1 MSARETQKKPR
12 TTTAFSWSA
21 RTTSA
26 LFAGAAFALV
36 SLSGHAA
43 TIFSDDFEDGN
54 STGWTPTTA
63 SEWPVISDGGAR
75 ALQRNVTTNSWNDN
89 VGPALSNADQDITA
103 RIKVNAYSSA
113 SSSYMAAVYGRHSG
127 SQTGNAYFAAL
138 RGGGSIALNRRYNGS
153 VTTLGSVGVS
163 AVTGTWYDIRLK
175 ITGSNPVALEVYV
188 NGSLKK
194 SYSDTTSPI
203 TAAGKVAFGTYGAN
217 AEFDSVTVADAAGGT
232 GTGGATGSGG
242 ATGTG
247 GAVGGATGSGGSGSG
262 GATGSG
268 GAQGG
273 TPSAPQTLM
282 VPPVSTTSTGTT
294 LIWSKPSTYSNVAS
308 YNVYRAGAL
317 LGNTTKLFYTV
328 TGLSPGTTTTFT
340 VRSRSGDGTLS
351 SDSNVLSVTT
361 PAAATVI
368 NITASPYLA
377 STSASG
383 AANAVSIQ
391 NAINACPA
399 GGTVLI
405 PSGTFVSGA
414 IMLKSN
420 MTLQI
425 DGTLKGS
432 DLLADYPFTSMRFPY
447 YPNGNYMGLINAY
460 TTSYGS
466 LTNIRIVGAGTIDGG
481 TYSSGDLTTLGSAQ
495 TSAKGDTARGD
506 MITAKGVNGLL
517 IGGGL
522 TLKNPSEHTIFV
534 SYSSNVTVNGLTV
547 NTYGIH
553 NADGIDLATTDTAY
567 IFNST
572 FDTGDDCVNFNA
584 GTSAPGVTENRPDNN
599 IRVFNILAKR
609 GHGGVVFG
617 SFTAGWIKNVL
628 VEDSTFDGTEIGLRF
643 KTGADRGGG
652 STLVTARDITMNN
665 ITKDAILFDSNY
677 PAGSGY
683 AAASIPGVFQNITL
697 ININVLKAKGY
708 GIWIHG
714 LSNMSHNHINMTNV
728 SLANTKGASI
738 DRFNTGV
745 FTGVTFTANTQSTVW
760 TVSNTSGLTCVS
772 CSPSYP

>member
-1 MSARETQKKPR
+1 MSPR
-12 TTTAFSWSA
+12 ATERIDRTLVTRSVRTA
-21 RTTSA
+21 SA
-26 LFAGAAFALV
+26 LFAGAAFAFM

-54 STGWTPTTA
+54 STGWAAPTA
-63 SEWPVISDGGAR
+63 SEWPVISDGGAK
-75 ALQRNVTTNSWNDN
+75 ALQRNVTSNTWNDN
-89 VGPALSNADQDITA
+89 VGPSLSNVNQDITA

-127 SQTGNAYFAAL
+127 TASGTGANAYFAAV
-138 RGGGSIALNRRYNGS
+138 RGGGSIAVNKRFNGS
-153 VTTLGSVGVS
+153 VTTLGSVGAS
-163 AVTGTWYDIRLK
+163 MVTGTWYDIRLK
-175 ITGSNPVALEVYV
+175 ITGTNPVALEVYV
-188 NGSLKK
+188 NGVLKK
-194 SYSDTTSPI
+194 SYSDTSNMV

-217 AEFDSVTVADAAGGT
+217 AEFDSVTVADAAG
-232 GTGGATGSGG
+232 ATGSGG
-242 ATGTG
+242 STGAGGATGVGGATGYGGSGTGGAVAGTG
-247 GAVGGATGSGGSGSG
+247 GAVGG
-262 GATGSG
+262 GA
-268 GAQGG
+268 
-273 TPSAPQTLM
+273 PSAPQTLM

-308 YNVYRAGAL
+308 YNVYKAGAL
-317 LGNTTKLFYTV
+317 MGNTTKLFYTV
-328 TGLSPGTTTTFT
+328 GGLSPSSTTSFT
-340 VRSRSGDGTLS
+340 VRSVSGDGSLS
-351 SDSNVLSVTT
+351 SDSNSVSVTT
-361 PAAATVI
+361 PAAATVL

-377 STSASG
+377 STSKTG
-383 AANAVSIQ
+383 AANALSIQ
-391 NAINACPA
+391 AAINACPA

-466 LTNIRIVGAGTIDGG
+466 LTNIRIAGTGTIDGG

-506 MITAKGVNGLL
+506 MITAKGVNGLF

-522 TLKNPSEHTIFV
+522 TLKNPSEHTMFL
-534 SYSSNVTVNGLTV
+534 SYSSNVTVNGITV

-584 GTSAPGVTENRPDNN
+584 GTSAPGVTENKPINN
-599 IRVFNILAKR
+599 VRVFNVLTKR

-628 VEDSTFDGTEIGLRF
+628 VEDCTFDGTDIGLRF

-665 ITKDAILFDSNY
+665 IATDAILFDSNY

-683 AAASIPGVFQNITL
+683 AAASVPGVFQGITL

-714 LSNMSHNHINMTNV
+714 LSNKQHNNINMTKITI
-728 SLANTKGASI
+728 ANTKGASI
-738 DRFNTGV
+738 DQFNTGT
-745 FTGVTFTANTQSTVW
+745 FNTVTFTSNTQTKVY
-760 TVSNTSGLTCVS
+760 TVSNTTGLTCVS